1 MLAFYFKYKT
11 QDKKTPSGMGLV
23 TGYTAKAIYE
33 RIDEFINPSAV
44 VLKSVGKDAGI
55 CFLGHDEDG
64 KLALSAPELSER
76 VYKDFVE
83 VSGWR
88 PFASI
93 FPDFHPRK
101 C

>member
-1 MLAFYFKYKT
+1 
-11 QDKKTPSGMGLV
+11 MGLV
-23 TGYTAKAIYE
+23 MGYTATAIYE
-33 RIDEFINPSAV
+33 GIDEFINPSTV

-64 KLALSAPELSER
+64 ELALSAPELSER
-76 VYKDFVE
+76 VYEDLDE

-88 PFASI
+88 SFVSI
-93 FPDFHPRK
+93 FPDFHPSK